1 MKRFVHND
9 KELEMNQAERISR
22 LFDQLHDGADSISIK
37 ATERIGGLK
46 ERSDA
51 QMVKA
56 ALNKVGGNS
65 SASVSVR
72 FTMEFA
78 QNNEDAITDIVHSIH
93 RYNDKVLS
101 DIINSVPE
109 LREQGKMIAIQN
121 TARSLLR
128 DWGDRNG
135 SYTDDQIDLAMEMS
149 GVLTIPSG
157 GYLEASLSMGTM
169 VSELPNYRGSE
180 KHYKAKDILTSD
192 GRSHSVY
199 VKVSES
205 YGRKKVPFSVSYVQE
220 FADKIVTFATIF
232 EDMMS
237 NSDGTDMKN
246 LECLKAMCKRLDSL
260 VGDHRIEEFG
270 MNPEDTAAAKDM
282 RDAVIKYLEA

>member
-1 MKRFVHND
+1 MKKFVHDD
-9 KELEMNQAERISR
+9 KTLEMNQAERLSK
-22 LFDQLHDGADSISIK
+22 LFDQFYGAADSISIK
-37 ATERIGGLK
+37 ATEKIGGIK

-56 ALNKVGGNS
+56 ALNKVGGNN

-78 QNNEDAITDIVHSIH
+78 QEHEDEITEIVNSIH
-93 RYNDKVLS
+93 LYNDKVLN
-101 DIINSVPE
+101 DIIGSVPE
-109 LREQGKMIAIQN
+109 LRDQGKMIAIQN
-121 TARSLLR
+121 AARSLLR

-169 VSELPNYRGSE
+169 VEELPNYKGSE
-180 KHYKAKDILTSD
+180 KHYKAKSVVTSN
-192 GRSHSVY
+192 GKNHNVY

-220 FADKIVTFATIF
+220 FTEKIITFATLF
-232 EDMMS
+232 ENAMKDS
-237 NSDGTDMKN
+237 NGTDAQN
-246 LECLKAMCKRLDSL
+246 LDCLQVMIVKINDL
-260 VGDHRIEEFG
+260 VGDHRIGELG
-270 MNPEDTAAAKDM
+270 MSTEDRTAAINM
-282 RDAVIKYLEA
+282 RDTVIKYLEA